1 MSSEEMPGEMAET
14 AQPASEAAAVVEVPA
29 GKAATRRMATGRSR
43 TGKPTAGKAA
53 AGKTAAGKAAAGEA
67 AAGEAAAGEAIEQA
81 AVAGHG
87 GSNGRTDG
95 ADEPGTQ
102 RDPWFEPEERVSP
115 EPEVGQLDG
124 PDKTAHG
131 KHTDAVGS
139 EGAAGNAQAK
149 WFLPTGR
156 AGLLPDSIT
165 ESWDEEPEQVVSRP
179 VTASAPPWAGE
190 EPTPAASKP
199 PPWEYGP
206 WPGPGGGD
214 PAGRPGANGGTIQI
228 SGSAGAGGP
237 GREAVADRTVSDG
250 PVDGGPVQGSP
261 VHGGPVAVGVA
272 GPAGWQA
279 PAAVVAGLVPL
290 VVPGLVMGILG
301 LRRAGPGSARL
312 AYWTAIG
319 LSVVWAI
326 VIVLLVAGGSPAG
339 GCAGYPAQV
348 RAAYAKAMSDIS
360 SNAPAAVQAADL
372 AAAASKANLAAA
384 ATAQI
389 PVRAALFGM
398 AGDLQQVKNDV
409 VDRRPVSADVL
420 AHLKS
425 DGTTFPQS
433 CPG

>member
-1 MSSEEMPGEMAET
+1 MKPSS
-14 AQPASEAAAVVEVPA
+14 
-29 GKAATRRMATGRSR
+29 RL
-43 TGKPTAGKAA
+43 
-53 AGKTAAGKAAAGEA
+53 
-67 AAGEAAAGEAIEQA
+67 
-81 AVAGHG
+81 
-87 GSNGRTDG
+87 GS
-95 ADEPGTQ
+95 P
-102 RDPWFEPEERVSP
+102 
-115 EPEVGQLDG
+115 LDT
-124 PDKTAHG
+124 TAHG
-131 KHTDAVGS
+131 KHTEAVGS
-139 EGAAGNAQAK
+139 EGAAGNGQAK
-149 WFLPTGR
+149 WFLPAGR

-214 PAGRPGANGGTIQI
+214 PAGPPGANGGTIQV
-228 SGSAGAGGP
+228 SGTAAAGGAG
-237 GREAVADRTVSDG
+237 REGVADLTGSDG
-250 PVDGGPVQGSP
+250 P
-261 VHGGPVAVGVA
+261 VHGGPVHGGPVSQLTGGVA
-272 GPAGWQA
+272 GPASWQA

-301 LRRAGPGSARL
+301 LRRAGQAGSARL

-339 GCAGYPAQV
+339 GCAGYPAPV

-360 SNAPAAVQAADL
+360 SKAPAAVQRADL
-372 AAAASKANLAAA
+372 AAAASKANSAAT

-389 PVRAALFGM
+389 QVRAALFGM
-398 AGDLQQVKNDV
+398 AGDLEQVKNDV